1 MLALPALV
9 ITRAGIFTSGQ
20 RFAGPDDA
28 CSGST
33 DGTLSPL
40 SCVGVLSPAAFLL
53 SAVFGSPVA
62 ASTLGVDSGVPTPE
76 SMPSEAL
83 PCAEVG
89 SPLDA
94 SALGFC
100 SGVATFG
107 STPFLLSACAGVPV

>member
-33 DGTLSPL
+33 E
-40 SCVGVLSPAAFLL
+40 GVLSPTAFLL

-76 SMPSEAL
+76 SIPSDAL
-83 PCAEVG
+83 PCTEVG

-100 SGVATFG
+100 SGVATFS
-107 STPFLLSACAGVPV
+107 STPFVLSACAGVPV